1 MPKIS
6 NNKVRKKNG
15 TEERLR
21 ATPFSS
27 VEDLDKETDT
37 IRLAVWR
44 RITEGKIVDEL
55 LSKPECKYL
64 LDEWK
69 AGLLCF
75 FGSDSK
81 NSIYKLYSEGQG
93 LKLQLNKDF
102 AKSLADHE
110 VTFLEG
116 VVRAGIEGYGA
127 LYMRSRSLMPSTESI
142 NSANVKHNNP
152 LRKGK
157 T

>member
-1 MPKIS
+1 MPRQAH
-6 NNKVRKKNG
+6 NKVPKKNRS
-15 TEERLR
+15 EERLR
-21 ATPFSS
+21 ATPFDSI
-27 VEDLDKETDT
+27 EELDRETDSL
-37 IRLAVWR
+37 RLAVWR
-44 RITEGKIVDEL
+44 RMTEGRIIDEL

-64 LDEWK
+64 VDEWK

-81 NSIYKLYSEGQG
+81 NSIYKIYSEGQG
-93 LKLQLNKDF
+93 LRLQLNKEF

-127 LYMRSRSLMPSTESI
+127 LYLRSKSIIPSIEGQQQVPSKKSEI
-142 NSANVKHNNP
+142 SSK
-152 LRKGK
+152 KK
-157 T
+157 

>member
-1 MPKIS
+1 MPKLS
-6 NNKVRKKNG
+6 NNKTPKKNG

-21 ATPFSS
+21 ATPFDS
-27 VEDLDKETDT
+27 VEELDSETAS

-44 RITEGKIVDEL
+44 RITEGKIIDEL
-55 LSKPECKYL
+55 LSKPESKYL
-64 LDEWK
+64 IDEWK

-75 FGSDSK
+75 FGNDSK
-81 NSIYKLYSEGQG
+81 NSIYKIYSEGQG
-93 LKLQLNKDF
+93 LKLQLNKEF

-127 LYMRSRSLMPSTESI
+127 LYLRSKSIIHNSEPQNSLKKTEIST
-142 NSANVKHNNP
+142 
-152 LRKGK
+152 RKMK
-157 T
+157 S

>member
-6 NNKVRKKNG
+6 NNKAPKRNG

-21 ATPFSS
+21 ATPFQS
-27 VEDLDKETDT
+27 VEDLDNETAS

-44 RITEGKIVDEL
+44 RITEGKIIDEL
-55 LSKPECKYL
+55 LSKPDCKYL

-75 FGSDSK
+75 FGNDSK
-81 NSIYKLYSEGQG
+81 NSIYRIYSDGQG
-93 LKLQLNKDF
+93 LRLQLNKEF
-102 AKSLADHE
+102 TKSLADHE
-110 VTFLEG
+110 INFLEG

-127 LYMRSRSLMPSTESI
+127 LYLRSKSIIQNTEVQNTLQKNEKIS
-142 NSANVKHNNP
+142 K
-152 LRKGK
+152 KK
-157 T
+157 

>member
-1 MPKIS
+1 MPKLQ
-6 NNKVRKKNG
+6 NNKAPKKNT

-27 VEDLDKETDT
+27 IEDLDSETNS

-44 RITEGKIVDEL
+44 RITEGKIIDEL
-55 LSKPECKYL
+55 ISKPECKYL
-64 LDEWK
+64 IDEWK

-75 FGSDSK
+75 FGNDSK
-81 NSIYKLYSEGQG
+81 NSIYRIYSEGQG

-127 LYMRSRSLMPSTESI
+127 LYLRSKSI
-142 NSANVKHNNP
+142 IQNPAEQAGTQVKNEAT
-152 LRKGK
+152 RKK
-157 T
+157 K

>member
-1 MPKIS
+1 MPKKS
-6 NNKVRKKNG
+6 NNKTPKKNG

-21 ATPFSS
+21 ATPFDS
-27 VEDLDKETDT
+27 VDELDSETAS

-44 RITEGKIVDEL
+44 RITEGKILDEL

-75 FGSDSK
+75 LGNDSK
-81 NSIYKLYSEGQG
+81 NSIYKIYSDGQG
-93 LKLQLNKDF
+93 LKLQLNKEF
-102 AKSLADHE
+102 AKSLEEHE

-127 LYMRSRSLMPSTESI
+127 LYLKSRLIIPNSEPQNSI
-142 NSANVKHNNP
+142 
-152 LRKGK
+152 RKAEAK
-157 T
+157 KAKN

>member
-1 MPKIS
+1 MPKLVS
-6 NNKVRKKNG
+6 NKTPKKNG

-21 ATPFSS
+21 ATPFDS
-27 VEDLDKETDT
+27 VEDLDNETAS

-44 RITEGKIVDEL
+44 RVTEGKIIDEL

-64 LDEWK
+64 VDEWR

-75 FGSDSK
+75 FGSDTKS
-81 NSIYKLYSEGQG
+81 SIYRIYSEGQG
-93 LKLQLNKDF
+93 LRLQLNKEF

-110 VTFLEG
+110 ITFLEG

-127 LYMRSRSLMPSTESI
+127 LYLRSKSI
-142 NSANVKHNNP
+142 IQNTDVQS
-152 LRKGK
+152 LRKPEK
-157 T
+157 APKKK

>member
-1 MPKIS
+1 MPKLS
-6 NNKVRKKNG
+6 NNKAPKKNG

-21 ATPFSS
+21 ATPFDS
-27 VEDLDKETDT
+27 VEELDGETAS

-44 RITEGKIVDEL
+44 RITEGKIIDEL

-75 FGSDSK
+75 FGNDSK
-81 NSIYKLYSEGQG
+81 NSIYKIYSEGQG

-102 AKSLADHE
+102 AKSLAEHE

-127 LYMRSRSLMPSTESI
+127 LYLRSKSIIQNSESQNSLKKAETASKKKS
-142 NSANVKHNNP
+142 
-152 LRKGK
+152 
-157 T
+157 

>member
-1 MPKIS
+1 MPKMS
-6 NNKVRKKNG
+6 NNKAPKKNG

-21 ATPFSS
+21 ATPFNS
-27 VEDLDKETDT
+27 VEELDSETAS

-44 RITEGKIVDEL
+44 RITEGKVIDEL

-64 LDEWK
+64 IDEWK

-75 FGSDSK
+75 FGNDSK
-81 NSIYKLYSEGQG
+81 NSIYKIYSDGQG
-93 LKLQLNKDF
+93 LRLQLNKEF

-127 LYMRSRSLMPSTESI
+127 LYLRSKSI
-142 NSANVKHNNP
+142 IQNSEVHNSFKKND
-152 LRKGK
+152 LTTKKAKGQ
-157 T
+157 

>member
-1 MPKIS
+1 MPKQA
-6 NNKVRKKNG
+6 NNKLPKKNRS
-15 TEERLR
+15 EERLR
-21 ATPFSS
+21 ATPFDT
-27 VEDLDKETDT
+27 VEELERETDSL
-37 IRLAVWR
+37 RLAVWR
-44 RITEGKIVDEL
+44 RITEGKIIDEL

-81 NSIYKLYSEGQG
+81 NSIYKIYSEGQG
-93 LKLQLNKDF
+93 LKLQLNQDF

-110 VTFLEG
+110 ITFLEG

-127 LYMRSRSLMPSTESI
+127 LYLRSKSIIPNAESQTSFKKAEPS
-142 NSANVKHNNP
+142 K
-152 LRKGK
+152 KK
-157 T
+157 

>member
-1 MPKIS
+1 MPKLQ
-6 NNKVRKKNG
+6 NNKAPKKNT

-27 VEDLDKETDT
+27 IEDLDSETNS

-44 RITEGKIVDEL
+44 RITEGKIIDEL
-55 LSKPECKYL
+55 ISKPECKYL
-64 LDEWK
+64 IDEWK

-75 FGSDSK
+75 FGNDSK
-81 NSIYKLYSEGQG
+81 NSIYRIYSEGQG

-110 VTFLEG
+110 ITFLEG
-116 VVRAGIEGYGA
+116 VVRAGIEGYGS
-127 LYMRSRSLMPSTESI
+127 LYLRSKSIIQNPSSEQSSM
-142 NSANVKHNNP
+142 SAKGEVV
-152 LRKGK
+152 RKK
-157 T
+157 K

>member
-1 MPKIS
+1 MPKKVD
-6 NNKVRKKNG
+6 NKSPKKNG

-21 ATPFSS
+21 ATPFQS
-27 VEDLDKETDT
+27 VEELDGETSN

-44 RITEGKIVDEL
+44 RITEGKIIDEL
-55 LSKPECKYL
+55 LSKPESKYL

-75 FGSDSK
+75 FGNDSK
-81 NSIYKLYSEGQG
+81 NSIYKIYSEGQG

-102 AKSLADHE
+102 TKSLSDQE

-127 LYMRSRSLMPSTESI
+127 LYLRSKSMIPNMESQTPSKK
-142 NSANVKHNNP
+142 VKA
-152 LRKGK
+152 
-157 T
+157 